1 MYDEKGAAGGFGIYR
16 FPKNTVQMQHTLQKE
31 IAYTGIG
38 LHTGK
43 AVTMRILPADCG
55 TGLIF
60 VRSDLGGYRIQA
72 APCNVTSTMLCTT
85 LGKKHAK
92 IHTVEHVLAALYG
105 MGVDNAI
112 IELDNIEPPVGDG
125 SSACFVDLIKRAGLR
140 KQSEKR
146 VVRRLSQPVWTEI
159 GSAKGS
165 DSKYIIA
172 LPSDRL
178 RVSFTFVSSHPAIGT
193 QYGDWIITPEVF
205 EQEIAPARTLGFLET
220 FESLKKRGLALG
232 GSFDIAVVVD
242 EEKII
247 TPLRFED
254 EIVRHK
260 VLDVLGDI
268 SLLGHVCAH
277 FVAVKSGHALNN
289 KLARILEEEP
299 TLFASNIE

>member
-1 MYDEKGAAGGFGIYR
+1 MYDRKGAAEGSGYYR
-16 FPKNTVQMQHTLQKE
+16 FLKSTVQMQYTLKRE
-31 IAYTGIG
+31 VAYTGIG

-43 AVTMRILPADCG
+43 AVTMRILPAECG
-55 TGLIF
+55 AGLIF
-60 VRSDLGGYRIQA
+60 VRSDLNGYRIKA
-72 APCNVTSTMLCTT
+72 TPSNVISTMLCTT
-85 LGKKHAK
+85 IGTEHAK

-125 SSACFVDLIKRAGLR
+125 SSACFVELIKKAGLR

-146 VVRRLSQPVWTEI
+146 IVRRLSQPVWAEI

-172 LPSDRL
+172 LPSDKL
-178 RVSFTFVSSHPAIGT
+178 RVSFTFVSSHPAIGV

-205 EQEIAPARTLGFLET
+205 ETEIAPARTLGFLHT
-220 FESLKKRGLALG
+220 FESLKKRGFALG
-232 GSFDIAVVVD
+232 GSLDIAVVVD
-242 EEKII
+242 EEKVL

-254 EIVRHK
+254 EVVRHK

-268 SLLGHVCAH
+268 SLLGPICAH

-289 KLARILEEEP
+289 KLARILEEHP
-299 TLFASNIE
+299 ALFVCDK